1 MEVRDKAME
10 TPLKT
15 LLNKAN
21 QLPLLPGVYIMLDR
35 QGEVIYVGKAKKLKN
50 RVSSYFHGDHLPK
63 VAAMVE
69 KVADFQVIV
78 AASEFEAL
86 VLENSLIKRH
96 KPHYNILLKDDKG
109 YPFIRMDRREA
120 YPRMEISARAEKDG
134 ADYYGPF
141 GGRFQSRE
149 IIDAISK
156 ALLLPD
162 CSRVFPRDIGK
173 ERPCLNYH
181 MEKCAGWCLRDA
193 SEEDYRGRCDQAV
206 LILEGK
212 SGELVAM
219 LRTEMEQAAEDL
231 RFERAA
237 ELRDRIR
244 AIEGLQNHQ
253 RVIATAFND
262 TDAVGFVRGARSCFT
277 VLHFVDGDLAGKDV
291 EMLDEPLEE
300 DDEAVA
306 ELVRQYYMTDGSNR
320 PKTILLPC
328 EMEGREELEQLLGE
342 QYGRRVYLEVPKRG
356 ERLRLVESAQ
366 LNAREEIIRRTTVE
380 QRRNKTLEWLQ
391 KALELEAFPHRIEAF
406 DISNLGSM
414 GIVAAMTVFQD
425 GKPRRSAYRK
435 FRIRDLETPDDYASM
450 YQAVT
455 RRFQR
460 YLDGDEKFAPL
471 PDLLLIDGGDVHT
484 ATAERALADLGLK
497 VPCFGMVK
505 DDRHRTRALMTA
517 DGREIGIAGNQ
528 AVFSLIGTIQEE
540 THRSAI
546 TYQRHLRNESFA
558 STLDEIE
565 GIGPKRKNDLL
576 QHFRSLRA
584 IREADTETLRTVLPQ
599 STAEA
604 VYRYFH
610 EEASA
615 CGSSPASQEEEN

>member
-1 MEVRDKAME
+1 MESL
-10 TPLKT
+10 LKT

-21 QLPLLPGVYIMLDR
+21 QLPLLPGVYMMLDR

-141 GGRFQSRE
+141 GGRYQSRE

-193 SEEDYRGRCDQAV
+193 GAEDYRSRCEQAV

-212 SGELVAM
+212 SGELVAQ
-219 LRTEMEQAAEDL
+219 LRTEMERAAEEL

-262 TDAVGFVRGARSCFT
+262 TDAVGFVRGAKSCFT

-300 DDEAVA
+300 DSEAVA
-306 ELVRQYYMTDGSNR
+306 ELVRQYYMTEGSNR

-328 EMEGREELEQLLGE
+328 EIDGREELEQLIGE
-342 QYGRRVYLEVPKRG
+342 QSGRRAYLEVPKRG
-356 ERLRLVESAQ
+356 ERLRLVESARI
-366 LNAREEIIRRTTVE
+366 NAREEILRRTTAE

-391 KALELEAFPHRIEAF
+391 RALELENFPHRIEAF

-435 FRIRDLETPDDYASM
+435 FRIRDLETQDDYASM

-455 RRFQR
+455 RRFRR

-471 PDLLLIDGGDVHT
+471 PELLLIDGGDVHT
-484 ATAERALADLGLK
+484 ATAERALADLGLH

-505 DDRHRTRALMTA
+505 DDRHRTRALMTS

-528 AVFSLIGTIQEE
+528 AVFSLIGSIQEE

-584 IREADTETLRTVLPQ
+584 IREADMEALRAVLPQ
-599 STAEA
+599 SAAEA

-610 EEASA
+610 EEEAEA
-615 CGSSPASQEEEN
+615 CASSPASPEEEN